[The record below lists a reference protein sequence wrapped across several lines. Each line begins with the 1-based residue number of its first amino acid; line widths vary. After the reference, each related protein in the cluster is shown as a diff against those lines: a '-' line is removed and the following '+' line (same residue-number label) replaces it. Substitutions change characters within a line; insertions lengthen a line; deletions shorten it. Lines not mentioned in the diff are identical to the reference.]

1 MSCMTILFLKLQI
14 TRSDIKPHI
23 KWAVSLLIAY
33 GQFNFPQG
41 FMWVQADR
49 MLLTTEAIAFSDS
62 YKHMECLC
70 GMRLQS
76 FLTNGYFVYP
86 CNAGYPS

>member
-23 KWAVSLLIAY
+23 KWAVSLVIAY

-41 FMWVQADR
+41 FMWVYMGEIVCNGCVLKAKSDF
-49 MLLTTEAIAFSDS
+49 FS
-62 YKHMECLC
+62 
-70 GMRLQS
+70 
-76 FLTNGYFVYP
+76 
-86 CNAGYPS
+86 